1 MGGLGDLFGA
11 IGEAFGG
18 FREANEDGVPGY
30 LAARSD
36 DDDETGG
43 DEDYDA
49 TTAVDRYL
57 TGGPRALNLNDL

>member
-36 DDDETGG
+36 DETGG
-43 DEDYDA
+43 DEGYDA
-49 TTAVDRYL
+49 TAAVDRYL
-57 TGGPRALNLNDL
+57 TGGPRVLNLNDL

>member
-1 MGGLGDLFGA
+1 MSGLGDLFGA

-18 FREANEDGVPGY
+18 FREANEDEVPGY
-30 LAARSD
+30 LAAQS

-43 DEDYDA
+43 GDEGYEA

-57 TGGPRALNLNDL
+57 TGGTRVLNLNDL